1 MSLSIFGCTLPAKKK
16 VVYSLSKL
24 YGIGVPCAQK
34 ICRKLALLPTLKIID
49 LTDRQQYNLVKLIK
63 EKYII
68 ENQLTELLI
77 SSIQFYSNNGSL
89 RGYRLRNGLPVNG
102 QRSHTNGKTAR
113 KHLNYRK

>member
-49 LTDRQQYNLVKLIK
+49 LTDTQQYNLVKLIVNNINTLK
-63 EKYII
+63 KIHPI
-68 ENQLTELLI
+68 FNLPSLQAIADNKNQIPYHEGSTILFQERNLT
-77 SSIQFYSNNGSL
+77 
-89 RGYRLRNGLPVNG
+89 P
-102 QRSHTNGKTAR
+102 
-113 KHLNYRK
+113 

>member
-1 MSLSIFGCTLPAKKK
+1 LCP
-16 VVYSLSKL
+16 
-24 YGIGVPCAQK
+24 K

-49 LTDRQQYNLVKLIK
+49 LTDTQQYNLVKLIK